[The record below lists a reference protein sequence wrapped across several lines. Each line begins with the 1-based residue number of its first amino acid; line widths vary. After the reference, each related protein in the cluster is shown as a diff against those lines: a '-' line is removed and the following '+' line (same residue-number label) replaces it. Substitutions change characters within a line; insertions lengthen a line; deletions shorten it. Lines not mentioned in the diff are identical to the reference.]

1 MVHWR
6 MRMTKK
12 EVKKEDKEKPD
23 KTYSA
28 KVGCWNCDTIYKIA
42 IKMGEMTPQYL
53 HDNKVYCKTC
63 GCDTLKMFSE
73 YLIEKKIMK
82 DIILHHRIE
91 HMSDDDEKP
100 KNNDYIK

>member
-1 MVHWR
+1 MKYTRFHWR
-6 MRMTKK
+6 RKMTNKK
-12 EVKKEDKEKPD
+12 
-23 KTYSA
+23 YNA

-53 HDNKVYCKTC
+53 HDNKVFCKTC

-91 HMSDDDEKP
+91 HMEDDDNEKP
-100 KNNDYIK
+100 KSNNDYIK